1 MQQAPEPPSRQDAE
15 TSRRQATE
23 WTIGVVGA
31 GTMGSGIAQMAAG
44 AGHRVMVTDASP
56 ESLEAARDRLH
67 KTMEGLVAK
76 GRLDAET
83 TRRLDAL
90 ITWAPGAAGEYA
102 LFRHCGLVIE
112 AVVED
117 LSVKRD
123 VFRRLEEAV
132 GEECIL
138 ATNTSS
144 LPITAIGGACK
155 RPTRVIGL
163 HFFNPVAVMQLV
175 EVIPGLLTAAEVT
188 SQAEELMGAWGKTT
202 VRSADTP
209 GFIVNRIARPF
220 YGEALR
226 IFEESIATRSTI
238 DWAMR
243 ELGGFRMGPFELMDL
258 IGNDVNFAVTRS
270 IFEGMHQ
277 DPRYRPS
284 IVQRRMVEA
293 GFLGRKTGRGH
304 YDYHEGATRP
314 EPDRDAMRG
323 GQIVDRILA
332 MLINEAADAVYWK
345 VASAADIETAMTK
358 GVNYPRG
365 LLEWGDQVGAGVMLE
380 RLSSLQALYGEDRY
394 RPSPL
399 LVRAA
404 SSGTTLA

>member
-1 MQQAPEPPSRQDAE
+1 MEQPAAEPPSRNVA
-15 TSRRQATE
+15 E

-44 AGHRVMVTDASP
+44 AGHRVMVTDASA
-56 ESLEAARDRLH
+56 ESLESARDRLK
-67 KTMEGLVAK
+67 KTTAGLVKK

-83 TRRLDAL
+83 SRLLDEL

-102 LFRHCGLVIE
+102 LFRHCDLVIE

-117 LSVKRD
+117 LAIKRD
-123 VFRRLEEAV
+123 VFRRLEAAV
-132 GEECIL
+132 SPKCLL
-138 ATNTSS
+138 ASNTSS
-144 LPITAIGGACK
+144 LAITAIAGACK
-155 RPTRVIGL
+155 KPERVIGL
-163 HFFNPVAVMQLV
+163 HFFNPVPVMQLV
-175 EVIPGLLTAAEVT
+175 EVIPGLLTSPDVVN
-188 SQAEELMGAWGKTT
+188 QAEELMSAWGKTT

-226 IFEESIATRSTI
+226 LFEESIAGKSTI

-243 ELGGFRMGPFELMDL
+243 ELAGFRMGPFELMDL

-270 IFEGMHQ
+270 IFDGMHQ

-284 IVQRRMVEA
+284 ITQQRLVEA
-293 GFLGRKTGRGH
+293 GFFGRKTGRGH
-304 YDYHEGATRP
+304 YDYAEGATRP
-314 EPDRDAMRG
+314 EPDREASRG
-323 GQIVDRILA
+323 GQIVDRIVA

-345 VASAADIETAMTK
+345 VASGADIETAMTK

-365 LLEWGDQVGAGVMLE
+365 LLEWGNQIGAGVVLQ
-380 RLSSLQALYGEDRY
+380 RLHSLQELYGDDRY

-399 LVRAA
+399 LVQAA
-404 SSGTTLA
+404 SSGTSLT